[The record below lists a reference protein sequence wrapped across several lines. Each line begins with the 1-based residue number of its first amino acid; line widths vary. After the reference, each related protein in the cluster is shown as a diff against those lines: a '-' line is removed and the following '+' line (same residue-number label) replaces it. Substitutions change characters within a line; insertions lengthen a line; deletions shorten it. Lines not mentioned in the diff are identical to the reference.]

1 MSEERYG
8 SPDPNDLVAGRMTPQ
23 EVDPARSSRARTKGR
38 DQSFTQEQ
46 SGDTDEGQVQKVM
59 EKADAGRERAA
70 EGMHTAAEQVREK
83 AEQLPGGERTG
94 EIVQKAA
101 DKMDS
106 AAGYMRE
113 HDVNEMMTDFQQI
126 VRDHPRES
134 LIAAAAVGFLV
145 GRAMRS

>member
-8 SPDPNDLVAGRMTPQ
+8 TPDPNDMVAGRLTPEGVSPTTTSRTPAGKQ
-23 EVDPARSSRARTKGR
+23 VDS
-38 DQSFTQEQ
+38 E
-46 SGDTDEGQVQKVM
+46 SGQTQKVM

-94 EIVQKAA
+94 QVAQMAA
-101 DKMDS
+101 DKMDT

-113 HDVNEMMTDFQQI
+113 HDVNEMMTDFQRI

-145 GRAMRS
+145 GRAMRN

>member
-1 MSEERYG
+1 MSQERYG
-8 SPDPNDLVAGRMTPQ
+8 TPDPNDLVAGRLAP
-23 EVDPARSSRARTKGR
+23 EENDPARSTGVRTEGR
-38 DQSFTQEQ
+38 NQGYTQGQ
-46 SGDTDEGQVQKVM
+46 SGDTGQGQAQKVI
-59 EKADAGRERAA
+59 ERADAGRERAA

-94 EIVQKAA
+94 QIAHKAA
-101 DKMDS
+101 DTMES

-113 HDVNEMMTDFQQI
+113 HDVNEMASDLQQI
-126 VRDHPRES
+126 VRDHPREA